1 VDFVWACFA
10 TAERVEP
17 DDAEDKWAGWSMWPS
32 Q

>member
-17 DDAEDKWAGWSMWPS
+17 DDAKDKWAG
-32 Q
+32 